1 MGYAVNAPPDPFT
14 TAEYAIGFESLRFV
28 TQHEAARAGSA
39 AALARTLG
47 IDARPLRRFLAGADP
62 TPELWRVLTDHA
74 REAEGEKALPPVGNL
89 GFAVVAATLP
99 AHLRGEARL
108 RMARALATLYA
119 EEGEPPPA
127 WLAAALGAPAG

>member
-1 MGYAVNAPPDPFT
+1 MGYAVNSPPDPFT

-28 TQHEAARAGSA
+28 TRHEVVRAGSA

-62 TPELWRVLTDHA
+62 TPELWRVLTEHT
-74 REAEGEKALPPVGNL
+74 RETEGENGLPPVGSL

-99 AHLRGEARL
+99 VHLRGEARL
-108 RMARALATLYA
+108 RMARALAGLYA
-119 EEGEPPPA
+119 EEGERPPA
-127 WLAAALGAPAG
+127 WLTAVLELPAD